1 MILHLDDVV
10 KRYGK
15 STAVAGVS
23 FEVGRGETVALLG
36 PNGAGKTTTL
46 DIALGLRRADSGRAT
61 LFGGD
66 PRDIDVRR
74 RIGATPQQ
82 SGMPAALRVR
92 EIAHFVARHFPRP
105 AEVDAT
111 LSAFGLFDLAHRQTG
126 GLSGGE
132 LRRLG
137 LALAFIG
144 NPEFV
149 VLDEPTTGLD
159 LESRHRTWAYVRAY
173 VAGGGTVLFTTH
185 HMEEAEALASRV
197 LVIAEGRVTFDAAPA
212 EIRGRYGV
220 RRLHY
225 VGDPFD
231 PRAYGIECT
240 VEDLDGRVR
249 VTAADTDALVRSM
262 VSLGIPFKNLQI
274 ENASLEEALD
284 SAIGEVR

>member
-1 MILHLDDVV
+1 MILDLQDVV
-10 KRYGK
+10 KRYGA

-23 FEVGRGETVALLG
+23 FQVDRGETVALLG

-46 DIALGLRRADSGRAT
+46 DIALGLRRPDSGRAS
-61 LFGGD
+61 LFGKD
-66 PRDIDVRR
+66 PRDLDVRR

-82 SGMPAALRVR
+82 SGMPASLRVC
-92 EIAHFVARHFPRP
+92 EIANFVARHFPQP
-105 AEVDAT
+105 TQVDTT
-111 LSAFGLFDLAHRQTG
+111 LAAFGLLDLGRRQTG

-173 VAGGGTVLFTTH
+173 VANGGTVLFTTH
-185 HMEEAEALASRV
+185 HMEEAEALASRI
-197 LVIAEGRVTFDAAPA
+197 LVIDRGKVTFDAAPG
-212 EIRGRYGV
+212 EIRQRYGV
-220 RRLHY
+220 RRLQY

-240 VEDLDGRVR
+240 VEASNGCVR
-249 VTAADTDALVRSM
+249 VTASDTDALVRSM
-262 VSLGIPFKNLQI
+262 VTHGIPFKNLQI
-274 ENASLEEALD
+274 ENASLEEALE
-284 SAIGEVR
+284 SAVGGER